1 MIFVTGDIHGRPFP
15 RLSVDAFPEQRDMHQ
30 DEDFVIICGDFGIVW
45 DHEGENKTEKY
56 YLDDLEG
63 RNFTTLFCDGNH
75 ENFDRLDA
83 YPVEDWHG
91 GKVHK
96 IRPHVIHLM
105 RGQAYDICDK
115 KFFVFG
121 GARSHDIRDGILE
134 PDDPR
139 VKFWKY
145 DYDKLFRVNHVS
157 WWEQEMPSDADKHV
171 ADATLAKLDY
181 KVDFVISHDM
191 STECLK
197 IYSALFKHTVLKPD
211 ELNDYL
217 DTVRRKLDYTRW
229 FCGHYHD
236 NKQLTS
242 KDILLYEQLVRVV

>member
-1 MIFVTGDIHGRPFP
+1 MSIYITGDTHGTIDWEK
-15 RLSVDAFPEQRDMHQ
+15 LNTGNFPEQKCMTPESDY
-30 DEDFVIICGDFGIVW
+30 VIILGDFGGVW
-45 DHEGENKTEKY
+45 DGSDEDRYVIKTYSE
-56 YLDDLEG
+56 
-63 RNFTTLFCDGNH
+63 RNFTTLFIDGNH
-75 ENFDRLDA
+75 ENHDMLDK
-83 YPVEDWHG
+83 YPVEEWHG

-105 RGQAYDICDK
+105 RGQAYDICGK

-134 PDDPR
+134 SDDPR
-139 VKFWKY
+139 VKVWKY

-157 WWEQEMPSDADKHV
+157 WWAQEMPSDEDKRV
-171 ADATLAKLDY
+171 ADATLAELDY

-191 STECLK
+191 SSECLK
-197 IYSALFKHTVLKPD
+197 IYSALFKHTMLKPD
-211 ELNDYL
+211 ELNNYL
-217 DTVRRKLDYTRW
+217 DSIRRKLDYTEW

-236 NKQLTS
+236 NRQLTS